1 MFACVRVHA
10 GTAGDGALT
19 RFAQG
24 YSPRVETIREGLV
37 VFDVRGLER
46 LFGGPADLAAHIGA
60 AAAERGWQAGVALA
74 HTRVT
79 VLLLACARAGVT
91 VVPAGREARHVA
103 GLPLAWL
110 AVVDAVEGAGAR
122 AGARGPQARVPRDE
136 SDESDGGG
144 EAGRDEGA
152 DPTGHP
158 RRVPRTLAAGSSRH
172 YRMAPIPQAESPPAS
187 SESVARDP
195 QAAAGTVSGG
205 QSAGAGGLQ
214 RPSLEALD
222 LLETLARW
230 GLSSLGDF
238 AVLPRDGIHGRLGEM
253 GVRWHRLAHGQDV
266 QPLVRDVADEP
277 FVETMAL
284 EWPIEGLEPLS
295 FVLARLLDPLGQ
307 RLERQQRGAVGLRL
321 WLRLTTRAMHVRYLQ
336 VPVPLRDPKVLRTL
350 LLLDLESHTAP
361 AGIDEVTVS
370 LDVAPGRVI
379 QHSLLAPPLPPPDQV
394 STLVARLGALMGER
408 RCGQPV
414 LLDSHRPGAVALAPF
429 APGAGPA
436 RVSETS
442 RQAGSTG
449 RQRAGGDRRAAH
461 VARRKADAPV
471 PRLADEGQRHLA
483 QGEPA
488 AMLRRFRPPVPARVV
503 VDDQGRPL
511 RVATRRPGL
520 PGGRVQQ
527 CAGPWRT
534 SGEWWLEAPAT
545 GRRGGPWDRDEWDL
559 ALEDRA
565 TYRVSRDR
573 SSGEWVVEGYWD

>member
-1 MFACVRVHA
+1 MFACVCIHVGA
-10 GTAGDGALT
+10 IADGELT

-24 YSPRVETIREGLV
+24 YSPRVETIRDTLV

-74 HTRVT
+74 HTRVAA
-79 VLLLACARAGVT
+79 LLLACARAGVT

-110 AVVDAVEGAGAR
+110 AVVDAVDGAGAR
-122 AGARGPQARVPRDE
+122 AGARGHQASVPRDG
-136 SDESDGGG
+136 SGGG
-144 EAGRDEGA
+144 GGAGRDGRA
-152 DPTGHP
+152 GPAGHP
-158 RRVPRTLAAGSSRH
+158 RRVRRTLAAGSSRH
-172 YRMAPIPQAESPPAS
+172 YRMAPIPPAESPPAS
-187 SESVARDP
+187 PGSVAQDRDTGTGTMAGE
-195 QAAAGTVSGG
+195 QAAGDGGG
-205 QSAGAGGLQ
+205 QRLT
-214 RPSLEALD
+214 PDALD
-222 LLETLARW
+222 LLETLTRW

-238 AVLPRDGIHGRLGEM
+238 AVLPRDGIRGRLGEM

-284 EWPIEGLEPLS
+284 EWPVDGLEPLS

-307 RLERQQRGAVGLRL
+307 RLERQERGAVGLRL
-321 WLRLTTRAMHVRYLQ
+321 WLRLTTRAVHVRYLQ

-350 LLLDLESHTAP
+350 LLLDLESHPAP

-442 RQAGSTG
+442 RQASSPS
-449 RQRAGGDRRAAH
+449 RPRAGGDRRAAH
-461 VARRKADAPV
+461 VARRKAVVPV
-471 PRLADEGQRHLA
+471 PRLADEGQRRVA
-483 QGEPA
+483 QGEPV

-503 VDDQGRPL
+503 VDDRGRPQ
-511 RVATRRPGL
+511 RVATRRPSL

-534 SGEWWLEAPAT
+534 SGEWWLEAPVP
-545 GRRGGPWDRDEWDL
+545 GRRGGPWDREEWDL

-565 TYRVSRDR
+565 TYRMSRDR